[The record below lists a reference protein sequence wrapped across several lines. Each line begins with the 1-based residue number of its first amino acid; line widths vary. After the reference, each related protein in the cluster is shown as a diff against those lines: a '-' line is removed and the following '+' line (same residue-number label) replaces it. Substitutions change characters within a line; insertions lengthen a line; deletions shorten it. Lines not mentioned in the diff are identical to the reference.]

1 MTEADKLFK
10 KLGYEKH
17 SSKTHER
24 YDLYSADDE
33 HLIRIVFNNKTRRL
47 AIHCDGEALDMD
59 EIKAINLKCK
69 ELGWIEE

>member
-69 ELGWIEE
+69 ELGWEE

>member
-1 MTEADKLFK
+1 MSESDKLFK

-17 SSKTHER
+17 SSKIHER

-33 HLIRIVFNNKTRRL
+33 HLIRIVFNNKTKRL

-59 EIKAINLKCK
+59 EIKAINLKCN